1 MVKKQ
6 TVFYTLKMLI
16 ISAVLGCSPTQ
27 ENSFLLSEPSCI
39 EGQSQCKILTSL
51 GEITIAFDQAY
62 LVAEQAFNIYVST
75 SNDSLIVD
83 SGYMEGEDMFMGK
96 IPLFFQLGT
105 PTDKVPRSED
115 NSSTARVFS
124 AQGFFGSC
132 SEDKM
137 QWRVF
142 LLLRVGSSSGSAL
155 GVAGEAGGGHDA
167 EDRANG
173 QTEVS
178 FLITSY
184 QSAAKVS
191 EQK

>member
-75 SNDSLIVD
+75 SNDNLIVD

-96 IPLFFQLGT
+96 IPLFFQLDT
-105 PTDKVPRSED
+105 PTDKVPRSE
-115 NSSTARVFS
+115 NTTSTARVFS

-142 LLLRVGSSSGSAL
+142 LSLRGGSAR
-155 GVAGEAGGGHDA
+155 GVTGEAGGGHDE
-167 EDRANG
+167 EDRASG

-184 QSAAKVS
+184 QSAAKVP
-191 EQK
+191 EKK

>member
-1 MVKKQ
+1 
-6 TVFYTLKMLI
+6 MLV
-16 ISAVLGCSPTQ
+16 ISAVIGCSPAQ
-27 ENSFLLSEPSCI
+27 ENSFSLSEPSCI
-39 EGQSQCKILTSL
+39 EGQSQCKISTSL

-62 LVAEQAFNIYVST
+62 LVAEQAFNIYIST

-96 IPLFFQLGT
+96 IPLFFQLDT
-105 PTDKVPRSED
+105 PTDKVPLAEN
-115 NSSTARVFS
+115 NSSIARVFS

-142 LLLRVGSSSGSAL
+142 LSLSRGTAGVATGR
-155 GVAGEAGGGHDA
+155 VAGEAGDGHDR
-167 EDRANG
+167 EDRASG

-184 QSAAKVS
+184 RSAATVPEK
-191 EQK
+191 K

>member
-1 MVKKQ
+1 M
-6 TVFYTLKMLI
+6 
-16 ISAVLGCSPTQ
+16 GCSPAP
-27 ENSFLLSEPSCI
+27 ENSFSLSEPSCI

-62 LVAEQAFNIYVST
+62 LVAEQAFNIYIST

-96 IPLFFQLGT
+96 IPLFFQLDT
-105 PTDKVPRSED
+105 PTDKVPQSE
-115 NSSTARVFS
+115 NTSSTVRVFS

-132 SEDKM
+132 SEAQM

-142 LLLRVGSSSGSAL
+142 LSLRGGSASGSAH
-155 GVAGEAGGGHDA
+155 GASGEARGGHDA
-167 EDRANG
+167 EDSASR

-184 QSAAKVS
+184 QSAAKVL
-191 EQK
+191 KKN